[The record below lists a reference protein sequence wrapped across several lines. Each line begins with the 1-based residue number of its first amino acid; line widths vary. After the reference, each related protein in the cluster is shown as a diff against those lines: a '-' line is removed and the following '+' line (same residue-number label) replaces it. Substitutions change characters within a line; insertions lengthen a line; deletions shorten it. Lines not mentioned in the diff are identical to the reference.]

1 MSNLIKVGVLRG
13 GAPDEYDVSLK
24 TGSQV
29 LKHLPENKYHP
40 FDMLIDREGIWYL
53 SGFPITLDTLRYKID
68 VVFNALHGYYG
79 EDGKVQQFLEN
90 LHIPY
95 TGSGPLASALAMNK
109 KLAKNKF
116 NELGIKTPLV
126 YIISEGLNY
135 NQIANDIFNKI
146 SPPWIIKPISGGSSI
161 GIRIVKTISDLILI
175 LKEIDNDKHNFIVEQ
190 FIQGREATCGVIQ
203 DFRGDN
209 LYSLLPVQILR
220 PKNNFFSTEMKYNK
234 KTKEICLGNFSRE
247 ENQKLQDLAKKI
259 HNGFNLKH
267 YSRSD
272 FIITNSGQIYALEV
286 NSLPGFTEDSLFPLA
301 LDSIGCLKSTF
312 LDHIVTLALNKK

>member
-209 LYSLLPVQILR
+209 LYSLL
-220 PKNNFFSTEMKYNK
+220 
-234 KTKEICLGNFSRE
+234 
-247 ENQKLQDLAKKI
+247 
-259 HNGFNLKH
+259 
-267 YSRSD
+267 
-272 FIITNSGQIYALEV
+272 
-286 NSLPGFTEDSLFPLA
+286 
-301 LDSIGCLKSTF
+301 
-312 LDHIVTLALNKK
+312 